1 MVRPPPGQLLTA
13 PGGAEDGRMD
23 GDPVVASGLTA
34 PGGGTGVTRVMG
46 RGRPV
51 LALALGLFGLLAWGV
66 PVRSAEPGAAA
77 PAEAAPAGPEG
88 GAAKG
93 TAAAPELLLWQEI
106 PTVVSASR
114 REEPASQA
122 PNAVSIITAEDIH
135 ASGIMALGDL
145 LRLAVGVDMAQID
158 NANYAVGVRGLVG
171 RWENST
177 LVLIDGRTIC
187 NPVWGSV
194 LWASQP
200 ILVEDIERIEVV
212 RGPGG
217 AAWGANAVN
226 GVINIITKKPG
237 DTPGFFLSQ
246 TLTNRLDS
254 LTEMRY
260 GLTAGP
266 LDLRL
271 SAGYD
276 SLPEIRMP
284 DGPDN
289 HDFVRMPRVNLRST
303 YHFDKQNSLDVDAGY
318 VDGVWGNVD
327 NSTGFFAAAR
337 WFPQS
342 HFLRTRFTHQEAPD
356 DLWYVQY
363 YMNGEVLTESEGGW
377 IRYTQ
382 HDVEVQRVQRA
393 GDRHVLTYGGNLRL
407 DYMDNGDPTYSVGGG
422 ARFDNRETRNVQAGL
437 FIQDHIQLND
447 QWSVVAG
454 VRGDRNSYTGWEWA
468 GRGTLIYHPVAEH
481 TFRLSAAR
489 AFRTPTLMDRAFDT
503 RVMPLPFPLPPFGLL
518 FQGNPDIESPCV
530 QAYEFGYAYEKKNL
544 RLGADFFLND
554 YRGIIAPVLR
564 SAPGVLPIVQMLDNS
579 IDGDLYGVELSGRW
593 QATRRLR
600 LDASY
605 VWEQWVQD
613 GTRSATNPALETT
626 GRLSPPQQKIG
637 LGARYE
643 PAAGLFLNGRMWW
656 VDASG
661 TADGAPVPPYARF
674 DFTVSKELGKHCE
687 VSVGVLNAF
696 DPRHLEG
703 GETSQRIVESG
714 ERMWFV
720 RFQANF

>member
-1 MVRPPPGQLLTA
+1 MAGMPTNTAKGMTMPKRTRMPGLAVWLV
-13 PGGAEDGRMD
+13 
-23 GDPVVASGLTA
+23 VVAA
-34 PGGGTGVTRVMG
+34 V
-46 RGRPV
+46 
-51 LALALGLFGLLAWGV
+51 A
-66 PVRSAEPGAAA
+66 GAAA
-77 PAEAAPAGPEG
+77 AEAPPAPPPEAPLEASAGAPAKDKPRGSEL
-88 GAAKG
+88 
-93 TAAAPELLLWQEI
+93 APELLLWEEI
-106 PTVVSASR
+106 PMVVSASR
-114 REEPASQA
+114 REEPASRA
-122 PNAVSIITAEDIH
+122 PNAVSIITHEQIH
-135 ASGIMALGDL
+135 ASGMMALGDL
-145 LRLAVGVDMAQID
+145 LRLAVGVDVAQID
-158 NANYAVGVRGLVG
+158 NANYAVGVRGLSG

-177 LVLIDGRTIC
+177 LVLMDGRTLYSPI
-187 NPVWGSV
+187 WGGAS
-194 LWASQP
+194 WASQP

-217 AAWGANAVN
+217 AAWGANAAN

-289 HDFVRMPRVNLRST
+289 HDFVRMPRVSLRST

-318 VDGVWGNVD
+318 VDGVWGNVRRTD
-327 NSTGFFAAAR
+327 GQFAAAR

-363 YMNGEVLTESEGGW
+363 YMNRDILTESQGGW

-382 HDVEVQRVQRA
+382 HDVEVQRVQPA

-407 DYMDNGDPTYSVGGG
+407 DYLDNGDPGFPAATGGV
-422 ARFDNRETRNVQAGL
+422 RFDNRETRNVQAGL
-437 FIQDHIQLND
+437 FLQDHIQLSD

-468 GRGTLIYHPVAEH
+468 GRGTLLYHPVAEH

-489 AFRTPTLMDRAFDT
+489 AFRTPTLLDRAFDA
-503 RVMPLPFPLPPFGLL
+503 RAMPLPFPLPPFGLL
-518 FQGNPDIESPCV
+518 LQGNPDIESSYV

-544 RLGADFFLND
+544 RLGADFFWND
-554 YRGIIAPVLR
+554 YRGISAPVLL
-564 SAPGVLPIVQMLDNS
+564 SAPGALPIVTMFDNS
-579 IDGDLYGVELSGRW
+579 IDGDLYGVELSGQW

-605 VWEQWVQD
+605 VWEQWVQR
-613 GTRSATNPALETT
+613 GTRSATSPALEAS
-626 GRLSPPQQKIG
+626 GRLSPPQQKVG

-661 TADGAPVPPYARF
+661 TSNGTPVPPYARF

-703 GETSQRIVESG
+703 GESSQRVVESG

-720 RFQANF
+720 RFQASF